1 MTPPPSAARPCIW
14 KDCPTCNGKHY
25 GFVGEPHAC
34 PTCAEFHRAV
44 DAARAEGVAEERE
57 ACVKEACEF
66 CQRGIAFYPGDDRFH
81 NAGVGKAY
89 PARCRAA
96 AIRARNLVTITPLVR
111 RKGSDEMSESLK
123 RTKEAVR
130 RLERDSRPKPG
141 DGDLLVGRRKGRS
154 K

>member
-1 MTPPPSAARPCIW
+1 MKKAKRWKPWSDWRRWVESYAR
-14 KDCPTCNGKHY
+14 
-25 GFVGEPHAC
+25 
-34 PTCAEFHRAV
+34 
-44 DAARAEGVAEERE
+44 EEVR
-57 ACVKEACEF
+57 V
-66 CQRGIAFYPGDDRFH
+66 RVRYSLGRI
-81 NAGVGKAY
+81 VGKETEW
-89 PARCRAA
+89 R
-96 AIRARNLVTITPLVR
+96 TITPLVR